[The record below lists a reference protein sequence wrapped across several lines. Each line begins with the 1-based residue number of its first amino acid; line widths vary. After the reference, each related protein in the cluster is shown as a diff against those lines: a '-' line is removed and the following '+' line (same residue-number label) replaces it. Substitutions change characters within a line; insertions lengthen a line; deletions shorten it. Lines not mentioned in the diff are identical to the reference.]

1 MKCVRCGT
9 ELKEGDKFC
18 LGCGFEVGKEYIPE
32 PKAETL
38 ESIMEIP
45 EEKEEKEPAEEMEIN
60 DSLKETEMIDGN
72 AVNVEYNV
80 GESSEKVK
88 KSRKVN
94 YIILGICAI
103 VVVLGLTIYFNFKK
117 ITCLF
122 KDCSPAV
129 IVKPDDKKNNV
140 INHPTTTYSFDS
152 KFLFRLNDL
161 WTAKSMMFSE
171 NVKSF
176 EKDTSEFTLTK
187 YVLDENTVSA
197 YLKYIGEE
205 SSDSLEI
212 NKITY
217 SHVQINNK
225 EEYII
230 ASKNAVYVFSFTETS
245 NEDKM
250 EILNTVVY
258 YK

>member
-1 MKCVRCGT
+1 
-9 ELKEGDKFC
+9 
-18 LGCGFEVGKEYIPE
+18 
-32 PKAETL
+32 
-38 ESIMEIP
+38 
-45 EEKEEKEPAEEMEIN
+45 
-60 DSLKETEMIDGN
+60 
-72 AVNVEYNV
+72 
-80 GESSEKVK
+80 
-88 KSRKVN
+88 
-94 YIILGICAI
+94 
-103 VVVLGLTIYFNFKK
+103 
-117 ITCLF
+117 
-122 KDCSPAV
+122 
-129 IVKPDDKKNNV
+129 
-140 INHPTTTYSFDS
+140 
-152 KFLFRLNDL
+152 
-161 WTAKSMMFSE
+161 MMLSE